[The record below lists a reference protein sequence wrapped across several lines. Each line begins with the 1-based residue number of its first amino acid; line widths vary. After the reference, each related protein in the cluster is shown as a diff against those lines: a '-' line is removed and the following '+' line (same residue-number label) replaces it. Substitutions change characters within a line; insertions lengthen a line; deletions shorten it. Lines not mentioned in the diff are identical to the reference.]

1 MDLAGVCAP
10 VPIEPTP
17 SARYCTPVLLRFD
30 EPDTLWTRL
39 GSAARMPLQRATALM
54 KRGSM
59 LSSKVNRRFGVF
71 VAMIVLTGTTFAKTR
86 VTKQAFGRTPEGTE
100 VDLYSLKDGKVE
112 AGIITYGGIVV
123 TLRTPDRNGKLDDV
137 VLGCD
142 SVENYIAQTA
152 HFGGIVGRYANRI
165 AHGSFQ
171 LDGHTYSI
179 PKNDG
184 DNALHGGT
192 RGFDKVVWAAK
203 PISDGVELTY
213 VSKDGDQG
221 FPGTLTTVVRYT
233 LSGGALRI
241 EYSAT
246 TDKDT
251 VLNLTNHSYF
261 NLAGQGNGD
270 VLRHVLKIDASR
282 MTPVDAN
289 LIPTGE
295 LRPVEGTPF
304 DFRTP
309 HAIGE
314 RIDADDAQ
322 LRLGHGY
329 DHNFV
334 LDHAPGQLAEAAE
347 VYEPTT
353 GRILR
358 VTTTEPGV
366 QFYTGNFLDGSITGK
381 NGRVYKRRYALCLET
396 QHFPDSPNHPSFP
409 STELKPGEA
418 FHSVTVYEFSAGTR

>member
-1 MDLAGVCAP
+1 VGTKSGIRAGRRK
-10 VPIEPTP
+10 T
-17 SARYCTPVLLRFD
+17 
-30 EPDTLWTRL
+30 
-39 GSAARMPLQRATALM
+39 
-54 KRGSM
+54 M
-59 LSSKVNRRFGVF
+59 LSSNANRWFAIF
-71 VAMIVLTGTTFAKTR
+71 AILTMLTVTVSAKTR
-86 VTKQAFGRTPEGTE
+86 VAKQPFGKTPEGTP
-100 VDLYSLKDGKVE
+100 VDIYSLSDGKIE

-123 TLRTPDRNGKLDDV
+123 SLRAPDRNGKLDDV

-142 SVENYIAQTA
+142 SVEKYVAQTA
-152 HFGGIVGRYANRI
+152 HFGGIIGRYANRI

-171 LDGHTYSI
+171 LDGQTYSI
-179 PKNDG
+179 PKNNG
-184 DNALHGGT
+184 DNALHGGP
-192 RGFDKVVWAAK
+192 RGFDKVVWVAK
-203 PISDGVELTY
+203 QITDGIELTY

-221 FPGTLTTVVRYT
+221 FPGMLTATVRYT
-233 LSGGALRI
+233 VSGGALRI

-261 NLAGQGNGD
+261 NLAGQGRGD
-270 VLRHVLKIDASR
+270 VLGHVLKIDASQI
-282 MTPVDAN
+282 TPVDAT

-295 LRPVEGTPF
+295 LKPVEGTPF
-304 DFRTP
+304 DFRKP

-322 LRLGHGY
+322 LRLGQGY

-334 LDHAPGQLAEAAE
+334 LDHPAGKLAEAAE

-358 VTTTEPGV
+358 VSTTEPGV
-366 QFYTGNFLDGSITGK
+366 QLYTGNHLDGSITGK
-381 NGRVYKRRYALCLET
+381 EGRVYNRRFALCLET

-409 STELKPGEA
+409 STELKPGQT
-418 FHSVTVYEFSAGTR
+418 FHSVTLLEFSAGSR

>member
-1 MDLAGVCAP
+1 M
-10 VPIEPTP
+10 P
-17 SARYCTPVLLRFD
+17 SNNANRWWAIF
-30 EPDTLWTRL
+30 
-39 GSAARMPLQRATALM
+39 AALIMLIATM
-54 KRGSM
+54 S
-59 LSSKVNRRFGVF
+59 
-71 VAMIVLTGTTFAKTR
+71 AKTS
-86 VTKQAFGRTPEGTE
+86 VTKQGFGHTSDGTP
-100 VDLYSLKDGKVE
+100 VDVYSLADGKVE
-112 AGIITYGGIVV
+112 ARIMTYGGILVS
-123 TLRTPDRNGKLDDV
+123 LRTPDRNGKLDDV
-137 VLGCD
+137 VLGCE
-142 SVENYIAQTA
+142 SVEKYAAQTA
-152 HFGGIVGRYANRI
+152 HFGGIIGRYANRI

-184 DNALHGGT
+184 DNSLHGGI
-192 RGFDKVVWAAK
+192 RGFDKVVWEAK
-203 PISDGVELTY
+203 EIADGVELTY

-221 FPGTLTTVVRYT
+221 FPGTLTTTVRYT
-233 LSGGALRI
+233 LSGSALRI

-261 NLAGQGNGD
+261 NLAGQGKGD
-270 VLRHVLKIDASR
+270 ILGHVLKIDASR

-295 LRPVEGTPF
+295 LKAVEGTPF

-314 RIDADDAQ
+314 RINADDVQ
-322 LRLGHGY
+322 LRLAKGY

-334 LDHAPGQLAEAAE
+334 LDHPQGQLAEAAE

-358 VTTTEPGV
+358 VLTTEPGV

-381 NGRVYKRRYALCLET
+381 EGRVYNRRFAFCLET
-396 QHFPDSPNHPSFP
+396 QHFPDSPNHASFP
-409 STELKPGEA
+409 STELKPGQT
-418 FHSVTVYEFSAGTR
+418 FHSVTVFQFSAGTR

>member
-1 MDLAGVCAP
+1 
-10 VPIEPTP
+10 
-17 SARYCTPVLLRFD
+17 
-30 EPDTLWTRL
+30 
-39 GSAARMPLQRATALM
+39 
-54 KRGSM
+54 M
-59 LSSKVNRRFGVF
+59 LSSKTNRWFAVF
-71 VAMIVLTGTTFAKTR
+71 TVLITLTATMTAKTH
-86 VTKQAFGRTPEGTE
+86 VDKQAFGQTPEGTP
-100 VDLYSLKDGKVE
+100 VDLYSLADGKIEVRIMTLG
-112 AGIITYGGIVV
+112 GIIAS
-123 TLRTPDRNGKLDDV
+123 LRTPDRMRKLDDV

-142 SVENYIAQTA
+142 SVEKYVAQTA
-152 HFGGIVGRYANRI
+152 HFGGIIGRYANRI
-165 AHGSFQ
+165 AHGTFQ
-171 LDGHTYSI
+171 LDGKTYSV

-184 DNALHGGT
+184 DNALHGGI
-192 RGFDKVVWAAK
+192 RGFDKVVWGAK
-203 PISDGVELTY
+203 QIQDGIELTY

-221 FPGTLTTVVRYT
+221 FPGNLSTTVRYT

-251 VLNLTNHSYF
+251 VLTLTNHSYF
-261 NLAGQGNGD
+261 NLKGQGRGD
-270 VLRHVLKIDASR
+270 VLGHVLKIDASR
-282 MTPVDAN
+282 ITPVDAT

-295 LRPVEGTPF
+295 LKSIEGTPF

-309 HAIGE
+309 HAVGE
-314 RIDADDAQ
+314 RIDADDPQ

-358 VTTTEPGV
+358 VLTTEPAV

-381 NGRVYKRRYALCLET
+381 EGRVYNRRFALCLET
-396 QHFPDSPNHPSFP
+396 QHFPDSPNHPTFP
-409 STELKPGEA
+409 STELKPGQE
-418 FHSVTVYEFSAGTR
+418 FHSVTVFQFSAGKR

>member
-1 MDLAGVCAP
+1 
-10 VPIEPTP
+10 
-17 SARYCTPVLLRFD
+17 
-30 EPDTLWTRL
+30 
-39 GSAARMPLQRATALM
+39 M

-59 LSSKVNRRFGVF
+59 LSSKVNRRLGVF

-86 VTKQAFGRTPEGTE
+86 ITKQAFGRTPEGTE

-142 SVENYIAQTA
+142 SVEKYIAQTA

-165 AHGSFQ
+165 AHGTFQ
-171 LDGHTYSI
+171 LDGRAYSI

-184 DNALHGGT
+184 DNALHGGI
-192 RGFDKVVWAAK
+192 RGFDKMVWSAK
-203 PISDGVELTY
+203 QIKDGVELTY
-213 VSKDGDQG
+213 VSKDGEQG
-221 FPGTLTTVVRYT
+221 FPGTLTTTVSYT
-233 LSGGALRI
+233 LSGNALRI

-261 NLAGQGNGD
+261 NLAGQGRGD
-270 VLRHVLKIDASR
+270 ILGQVLKIDASR
-282 MTPVDAN
+282 MTPVDAT

-295 LRPVEGTPF
+295 LMPVEGTPF

-334 LDHAPGQLAEAAE
+334 HDHPE
-347 VYEPTT
+347 
-353 GRILR
+353 
-358 VTTTEPGV
+358 
-366 QFYTGNFLDGSITGK
+366 
-381 NGRVYKRRYALCLET
+381 
-396 QHFPDSPNHPSFP
+396 
-409 STELKPGEA
+409 
-418 FHSVTVYEFSAGTR
+418 

>member
-1 MDLAGVCAP
+1 MPASHVLSIQVKRILALIA
-10 VPIEPTP
+10 
-17 SARYCTPVLLRFD
+17 VLL
-30 EPDTLWTRL
+30 LL
-39 GSAARMPLQRATALM
+39 NAAM
-54 KRGSM
+54 S
-59 LSSKVNRRFGVF
+59 
-71 VAMIVLTGTTFAKTR
+71 AKTKVAR
-86 VTKQAFGRTPEGTE
+86 QTFGQTPEGTA
-100 VDLYSLKDGKVE
+100 VDLYSLSDGKIEVRV
-112 AGIITYGGIVV
+112 ITYGGIVAS
-123 TLRTPDRNGKLDDV
+123 LRTPDRNGKLDDI

-142 SVENYIAQTA
+142 TVEQYVAQTA
-152 HFGGIVGRYANRI
+152 HFGGIIGRYANRI
-165 AHGSFQ
+165 AHGTFH

-192 RGFDKVVWAAK
+192 RGFDKVVWDAK
-203 PISDGVELTY
+203 QIQDGLELTY

-221 FPGTLTTVVRYT
+221 FPGTLTTTVRYT

-261 NLAGQGNGD
+261 NLAGQGKGD
-270 VLRHVLKIDASR
+270 VLKDVVKIDASR
-282 MTPVDAN
+282 ITPVDAN
-289 LIPTGE
+289 LIPSGE
-295 LRPVEGTPF
+295 LKPVEGTPF

-314 RIDADDAQ
+314 RIDIDDPQ
-322 LRLGHGY
+322 LKLGQGY

-334 LDHAPGQLAEAAE
+334 LDHPEGQLAEAAE

-358 VTTTEPGV
+358 VLTTEPGV
-366 QFYTGNFLDGSITGK
+366 QLYTGNHLDGSITGK
-381 NGRVYKRRYALCLET
+381 EGRVYKRRFAFCLET
-396 QHFPDSPNHPSFP
+396 QHFPDSPNHPNFP
-409 STELKPGEA
+409 STELKPGQK
-418 FHSVTVYEFSAGTR
+418 FHSVTVFEFSAGTH

>member
-1 MDLAGVCAP
+1 MSL
-10 VPIEPTP
+10 
-17 SARYCTPVLLRFD
+17 
-30 EPDTLWTRL
+30 TR
-39 GSAARMPLQRATALM
+39 
-54 KRGSM
+54 
-59 LSSKVNRRFGVF
+59 VNRVF
-71 VAMIVLTGTTFAKTR
+71 AVTGALIILTATMCAKTR
-86 VTKQAFGRTPEGTE
+86 IEKRPFGHTADGTG
-100 VDLYSLKDGKVE
+100 VDLYSLTDGKIE
-112 AGIITYGGIVV
+112 AGIITYGGLVV
-123 TLRTPDRNGKLDDV
+123 SLRTPDRNGKLDDV
-137 VLGCD
+137 VLGCN
-142 SVENYIAQTA
+142 SVEQYVTQTA

-184 DNALHGGT
+184 DNALHGGI
-192 RGFDKVVWAAK
+192 RGFDKVVWK
-203 PISDGVELTY
+203 GEEIPNGVELSY

-221 FPGTLTTVVRYT
+221 FPGTLATIVRYT
-233 LSGGALRI
+233 LDGSALRI

-270 VLRHVLKIDASR
+270 ILRDVVKIDASR

-295 LRPVEGTPF
+295 LKSVEGTPF

-314 RIDADDAQ
+314 RIDGDDPQ
-322 LRLGHGY
+322 LKLGHGY

-334 LDHAPGQLAEAAE
+334 LDHPTGELSEAAE

-358 VTTTEPGV
+358 VLTTEPGV
-366 QFYTGNFLDGSITGK
+366 QLYTGNFLDGSITGK
-381 NGRVYKRRYALCLET
+381 EGRVYKRRFALCLET

-409 STELKPGEA
+409 STELKPGQK
-418 FHSVTVYEFSAGTR
+418 FHSVTVYEFSSGTR

>member
-1 MDLAGVCAP
+1 MVC
-10 VPIEPTP
+10 IE
-17 SARYCTPVLLRFD
+17 R
-30 EPDTLWTRL
+30 
-39 GSAARMPLQRATALM
+39 
-54 KRGSM
+54 RGTM
-59 LSSKVNRRFGVF
+59 LSSKTNRWFAVF
-71 VAMIVLTGTTFAKTR
+71 TVLITLTATMTAKTH
-86 VTKQAFGRTPEGTE
+86 VDKQAFGHTPEGTP
-100 VDLYSLKDGKVE
+100 VDLYSLADGKVE
-112 AGIITYGGIVV
+112 VRVMTYGGIIVS
-123 TLRTPDRNGKLDDV
+123 LRAPDRKGKLDDV

-142 SVENYIAQTA
+142 SVEKYVAQTA
-152 HFGGIVGRYANRI
+152 HFGGIIGRYANRI

-171 LDGHTYSI
+171 LDGQTYSI

-184 DNALHGGT
+184 DNALHGGI
-192 RGFDKVVWAAK
+192 RGFDKVVWGAK
-203 PISDGVELTY
+203 QIPDGVELTY

-221 FPGTLTTVVRYT
+221 FPGTLTTTVRYT

-261 NLAGQGNGD
+261 NLAGQGKGD
-270 VLRHVLKIDASR
+270 ILGHVVKIDASR
-282 MTPVDAN
+282 MTPVDAT

-295 LRPVEGTPF
+295 LKPVGGTPF

-314 RIDADDAQ
+314 GIDADDPQ
-322 LRLGHGY
+322 LHLGHGY

-358 VTTTEPGV
+358 VLTTEPGV
-366 QFYTGNFLDGSITGK
+366 QLYTGNFLDGSITGK
-381 NGRVYKRRYALCLET
+381 EGRVYNRRYAICLET

-409 STELKPGEA
+409 STELKPRQE
-418 FHSVTVYEFSAGTR
+418 FHSVTVFQFSAGTR